1 MAKRSGR
8 MRHSALSAEIDDFIA
23 LMRSVPGVD
32 GLRTAFAETIDSYSF
47 RTFVYG
53 GMHLPQL
60 DDNATPYILTTFP
73 DDWQRRYFERQHHQS
88 DPVILESL
96 RSVVPLKW

>member
-8 MRHSALSAEIDDFIA
+8 MRHSALGAEVDDFIA

-60 DDNATPYILTTFP
+60 VNGGENMY
-73 DDWQRRYFERQHHQS
+73 RRGGVKLHQG
-88 DPVILESL
+88 L
-96 RSVVPLKW
+96 RR